1 MINLNIYCMAIKYFR
16 ILDKLP
22 PYIKPLGLGNNTFPE
37 HWLTEQNGENISH
50 LNKHFGEATGF
61 YWILKNKLKNKNE
74 NDWIGSCQH
83 RRLWL
88 NKLYEKK
95 QKLSY
100 NSLYSNLLNPNNEI
114 FSKCDSIL
122 LQPTIFKRETVLE
135 QFNKVHGKN
144 IIDDCINFLEK
155 KDKEK
160 FENYLNG
167 NKLSICNMFIAKN
180 YLFKNYCENLFPWL
194 NKCLE
199 YCNKNNIFNDKN
211 IRLPIFLTERYT
223 SYWFSE
229 NVNTKYLS
237 FARLGQFLLSDN
249 INKFINPIKIPFTF
263 RMYPTLHDY

>member
-1 MINLNIYCMAIKYFR
+1 M
-16 ILDKLP
+16 
-22 PYIKPLGLGNNTFPE
+22 
-37 HWLTEQNGENISH
+37 
-50 LNKHFGEATGF
+50 
-61 YWILKNKLKNKNE
+61 
-74 NDWIGSCQH
+74 
-83 RRLWL
+83 WL

-122 LQPTIFKRETVLE
+122 LQPTIFKKETVHE
-135 QFNKVHGKN
+135 QFNKIYGKN

-167 NKLSICNMFIAKN
+167 NRLSIGNMFITKT
-180 YLFKNYCENLFPWL
+180 YFFKNYCENIFPWL

-237 FARLGQFLLSDN
+237 FARLGQFLLSNN

>member
-1 MINLNIYCMAIKYFR
+1 MLNLRIYCTSIKYLN

-22 PYIKPLGLGNNTFPE
+22 SYIKPLGLNNYNYPE
-37 HWLTEQNGENISH
+37 HWNTEKKGENISH

-74 NDWIGSCQH
+74 NDWIGSCQY

-122 LQPTIFKRETVLE
+122 LQPTIFKKETAHE
-135 QFNKVHGKN
+135 QFNKIYGKN

-167 NKLSICNMFIAKN
+167 NKLSICNMFITKTEKIA
-180 YLFKNYCENLFPWL
+180 FRPTFHPFRPTFHP
-194 NKCLE
+194 KCLKCRKQPGSNPGANAGAGSQPGSRE
-199 YCNKNNIFNDKN
+199 PT
-211 IRLPIFLTERYT
+211 RELTREPE
-223 SYWFSE
+223 SKS
-229 NVNTKYLS
+229 
-237 FARLGQFLLSDN
+237 
-249 INKFINPIKIPFTF
+249 
-263 RMYPTLHDY
+263 